1 MQPHTNIHYLSN
13 GIPVILRNA
22 PFRTC
27 KILFSLHFGAG
38 DETAPEYGITHFIE
52 HLLGQ
57 STTGDKTFGNLTKKI
72 EILGGAISLYTTYNK
87 IGCYINILPE
97 HLINTIQIIAPQI
110 MFPVFDT
117 EKIEQE
123 KCVILT
129 EHKRYSTQ
137 NSWFLFAQEN
147 LFKNTGL
154 GHSITGTPET
164 IKSFTPETLSKYYHS
179 RLSSDK
185 FNIVVIGQINNTD
198 KLLSELE
205 NAFGNMP
212 HIPYKKKSWTT
223 TPIIAHDFKQEISN
237 TKLVLAFADK
247 IPDTRKDQIATGLF
261 KKILQDRL
269 INALRYQ
276 NGLVYSVKCLTMGTG
291 NTKLYTIETEAPP
304 HQIET
309 ITKLI
314 APECTNILTIQPI
327 TPKELQIA
335 KNVIKYQNAR
345 VMDSIDKSC
354 ETYAQYMK
362 HYDKVYDFDMENL
375 ELDKITISDI
385 TKTGHT
391 ILNAPISIITQ
402 GPEQNDN
409 IINIWTKNFTTP
421 K

>member
-1 MQPHTNIHYLSN
+1 MPQKTNVHFLSN

-22 PFRTC
+22 PFHTC
-27 KILFSLHFGAG
+27 KMLFSLHFGAG

-57 STTGDKTFGNLTKKI
+57 STTGDKTFGTLTKKI

-97 HLINTIQIIAPQI
+97 HLIDTIQIIAPQI
-110 MFPVFDT
+110 TSPVFDT

-123 KCVILT
+123 KHIILT
-129 EHKRYSTQ
+129 EHKRYIAQ
-137 NSWFLFAQEN
+137 NSWFLFAQKN

-154 GHSITGTPET
+154 GHSMTGTPET
-164 IKSFTPETLSKYYHS
+164 IKSFTSESLSKYYHS
-179 RLSSDK
+179 HLSSDK
-185 FNIVVIGQINNTD
+185 FNIVVIGQINNTE

-205 NAFGNMP
+205 STFGNMP
-212 HIPYKKKSWTT
+212 HTPYKRKSWTT
-223 TPIIAHDFKQEISN
+223 TPVIAHNFKHDSNN
-237 TKLVLAFADK
+237 TKLVLAFAAN

-276 NGLVYSVKCLTMGTG
+276 NGLVYSVKCLTMGVG
-291 NTKLYTIETEAPP
+291 NTKLYTIETEAQP

-309 ITKLI
+309 ITKVI
-314 APECTNILTIQPI
+314 ASECTNILTIQPI
-327 TPKELQIA
+327 TSKELQIA

-354 ETYAQYMK
+354 ETYAQYMN
-362 HYDKVYDFDMENL
+362 HYGKVYDFDMENL
-375 ELDKITISDI
+375 ELEKTTLSDI
-385 TKTGHT
+385 ITTGHT

-409 IINIWTKNFTTP
+409 IINIWTKSFITP